1 LAVATFMLRQFIPI
15 YWSCAMSE
23 YRFFHP
29 IEVRYADI
37 DAQRHV
43 NNACYFVYMEQAR
56 GKYVQHLGLWN
67 GEDFEGIGF
76 ILAEQ
81 SCTYKAPIAYTQRI
95 HVGVRTTRIGNKSF
109 EVAYSVRELGTGQE
123 MASGRTVLVAYDY
136 ELEQS
141 IPIPDRWRQT
151 IREFEGLD

>member
-1 LAVATFMLRQFIPI
+1 
-15 YWSCAMSE
+15 MSE

-43 NNACYFVYMEQAR
+43 NNARYFIYMEQAR
-56 GKYVQHLGLWN
+56 GKYIQHLRLWD

-81 SCTYKAPIAYTQRI
+81 SCSYKEPIAYTQRI

-109 EVAYSVRELGTGQE
+109 EVAYSIRELGTENE
-123 MASGRTVLVAYDY
+123 MAVGRTVLVAYNY

-151 IREFEGLD
+151 IVEFEDLK